1 MPAVR
6 CQISLRNTAVIL
18 GIAGLCYGPVIQ
30 FQEVG
35 FSYSKQAN
43 KLHQKG
49 RSDKHARRPRDN
61 LPEPPAQAQINLAWT
76 KVRAR
81 KQHQPSRLVAE
92 TLSTLDSVLRDPAML
107 LELERAACFGSKDL
121 PLPGSLSAALLT
133 AAKEV
138 LGQEASF
145 AEVSTTGWAESSP
158 ELAILSPGR
167 PATKYD
173 RIALAQC
180 FGALPGIIEARVGR
194 RTISLT
200 LEESTQANSKVDLEI
215 AVGELLNHPP
225 SSGKRLRR
233 PCTFSCRRLVGSE
246 DWEDADH
253 LMQEQLQKCLKA
265 AWAISMGYFCVSRIT
280 QKRKQR
286 DSTIAGRRKAAVG
299 NEMKPEVLEF
309 VFRNLAQRIIERD
322 KLEEDKAEMLSFVE
336 TSLADREALSSVRP
350 GRRLLL
356 AMASE
361 VLDWHR
367 SGILSLWL
375 KDAEDAGLRQEAE
388 SLLNEAAMLL
398 QDEVWA
404 LVHTQIC
411 QEPVEEELS
420 IEARADQQIT
430 AGIRLIHFGRLEEAR
445 LALNEA
451 KDLLAG
457 SYIERA
463 QLLSLANQL
472 SFALLYHRE
481 GCLREGHQLEASC
494 AKALRPFTIPDQ
506 VVPKPMSCWHNIALL
521 LRAPF
526 NLPEVASRGSQRR
539 TRQHYEDEGLDDP
552 TIPSHHVWPNVESTG
567 VSSASALMLHQ
578 EAPRGKVASI
588 GTFEATTVLG
598 YLMPLTTIRLKSN
611 ELEVLR
617 VTAGLARTLNCQ

>member
-1 MPAVR
+1 MR
-6 CQISLRNTAVIL
+6 S
-18 GIAGLCYGPVIQ
+18 
-30 FQEVG
+30 
-35 FSYSKQAN
+35 
-43 KLHQKG
+43 QK
-49 RSDKHARRPRDN
+49 K
-61 LPEPPAQAQINLAWT
+61 
-76 KVRAR
+76 
-81 KQHQPSRLVAE
+81 HQPSRLVAE
-92 TLSTLDSVLRDPAML
+92 TLSTLDSVLRDPTML

-121 PLPGSLSAALLT
+121 PLPGSLTAALLT

-145 AEVSTTGWAESSP
+145 AEVSTNSWAESSP

-194 RTISLT
+194 RTISVT
-200 LEESTQANSKVDLEI
+200 LEEPTRENSKVALEI
-215 AVGELLNHPP
+215 AVGELLSPP
-225 SSGKRLRR
+225 PTSGKRLRR

-246 DWEDADH
+246 DWEDADR
-253 LMQEQLQKCLKA
+253 LGQDQLQHCLKA
-265 AWAISMGYFCVSRIT
+265 AWALSMMRYFCVSKVA
-280 QKRKQR
+280 QKRRQR
-286 DSTIAGRRKAAVG
+286 DSSLAGRRKAAVG
-299 NEMKPEVLEF
+299 NEMNPEILEF
-309 VFRNLAQRIIERD
+309 VFRNLALRIIERD
-322 KLEEDKAEMLSFVE
+322 KLEEDKAEVLSFVDV
-336 TSLADREALSSVRP
+336 SLADREALSSVRP

-375 KDAEDAGLRQEAE
+375 KDAEDAGVRQTAE

-404 LVHTQIC
+404 MVHTQIC
-411 QEPVEEELS
+411 PEPVEEELS
-420 IEARADQQIT
+420 IEARADKRIT
-430 AGIRLIHFGRLEEAR
+430 AGIRLIHFGRLDEAR
-445 LALNEA
+445 YALNEA

-472 SFALLYHRE
+472 SFALLCHRE

-506 VVPKPMSCWHNIALL
+506 AVPKPMSCWHNMALL

-526 NLPEVASRGSQRR
+526 NLPEVSSRGPQRR
-539 TRQHYEDEGLDDP
+539 TRQHYDDEGLDDS
-552 TIPSHHVWPNVESTG
+552 TMLSHNVWPNLESTG
-567 VSSASALMLHQ
+567 ASSSASALLLHQ
-578 EAPRGKVASI
+578 HDTPLGKVGLI

-617 VTAGLARTLNCQ
+617 VSAGLARTLNCQ